1 MTQLVSGVRGAAGGA
16 APLRRLGVRPPLRR
30 YVASLWSRR
39 DFIVALPMGQLTSR
53 NADTLLGGIWH
64 LLNPLALVGAYYL
77 IFGVIF
83 EARRSI
89 ENFAAFL
96 VIGVFVFHFTAKC
109 LNGGAKTIAS
119 NGGIIRTVNMPRA
132 VFPVGSVLGELLAH
146 LPALAIMVAFVI
158 ATGEPVEPA
167 WGLLVPAV
175 LLQTLFN
182 LGLSFWVGRLT
193 FHFGDV
199 RNMLPFVTRLWL
211 YLSGVFF
218 VGTRI
223 PEGAVRTAFELN
235 PLQVFISLHRQ
246 VLLDGTMT
254 ANTWVGAAVWTAAAL
269 VSGLLFFWWREESYG
284 RV

>member
-1 MTQLVSGVRGAAGGA
+1 MTGAARVVGGPA
-16 APLRRLGVRPPLRR
+16 GRPPMQRLGVRPTLPR
-30 YVASLWSRR
+30 YIASLWSRR

-53 NADTLLGGIWH
+53 NADTLLGGLWH
-64 LLNPLALVGAYYL
+64 LLNPLALVAAYYL

-109 LNGGAKTIAS
+109 MNGGAKTIAS
-119 NGGIIRTVNMPRA
+119 NRGIIRSVNMPRA
-132 VFPVGSVLGELLAH
+132 AFPVGSVLGELLAH
-146 LPALAIMVAFVI
+146 LPALVIMLSFVVL
-158 ATGEPVEPA
+158 TGESADPTWA
-167 WGLLVPAV
+167 LLVPAV
-175 LLQTLFN
+175 LLQAIFN

-211 YLSGVFF
+211 YMSGVFF
-218 VGTRI
+218 VGSRI
-223 PEGAVRTAFELN
+223 PEGPLRVVFELN
-235 PLQVFISLHRQ
+235 PLHIFISLHREI
-246 VLLDGTMT
+246 LMDGTT
-254 ANTWVGAAVWTAAAL
+254 SSGSWLGAAIWSMAAL
-269 VSGLLFFWWREESYG
+269 VTGLLFFWSREESYG